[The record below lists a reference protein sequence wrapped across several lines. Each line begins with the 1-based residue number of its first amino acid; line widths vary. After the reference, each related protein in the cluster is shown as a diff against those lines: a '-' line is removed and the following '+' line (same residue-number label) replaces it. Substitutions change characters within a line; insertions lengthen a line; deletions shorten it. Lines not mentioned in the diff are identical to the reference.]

1 MAIRTNRRDAAQ
13 SVGSD
18 GNPPEQQT
26 FGRRFGMAA
35 EAARVLDYEYTYN
48 YGAAAPA
55 IETFPESA
63 PAPQE
68 IPSVDE
74 RIRQRERAREAAAF
88 RSLPGLSLFS
98 VAGALFAAVLAV
110 FMILAQINY
119 NEAVAETA
127 RLNTQLNELSDQQR
141 RLEITFES
149 VLDMKEIERYARD
162 VLGMSKPESYQLAVV
177 HSATGDRAEVLSGSE
192 VNNLRGFGS
201 FLSSL
206 LEYFKR

>member
-1 MAIRTNRRDAAQ
+1 
-13 SVGSD
+13 
-18 GNPPEQQT
+18 
-26 FGRRFGMAA
+26 MAA
-35 EAARVLDYEYTYN
+35 EAARALDFDYTYN

-74 RIRQRERAREAAAF
+74 RIRQRQRAKEAAAF
-88 RSLPGLSLFS
+88 RSLPGVSFLSI
-98 VAGALFAAVLAV
+98 AGTLFAAVLAV
-110 FMILAQINY
+110 FVILAQINY

-127 RLNTQLNELSDQQR
+127 RLNTQLAELSEQQR

-192 VNNLRGFGS
+192 GNDLRGFGS